1 MFDGLDG
8 LTAQI
13 QAFRQEGMKLYFDP
27 KDYAQMGLAIFAGL
41 FLALGLAGQV
51 NKRL

>member
-8 LTAQI
+8 LTQQM
-13 QAFRQEGMKLYFDP
+13 QASRHEGLQLSLST
-27 KDYAQMGLAIFAGL
+27 KDYAQMGFAIFVGL
-41 FLALGLAGQV
+41 FLALVLAGQV